1 MDRNFLLLLVVGVS
15 VLNGLMSPFL
25 AIAMPISAVLM
36 PEVFPRSV
44 GWVLF
49 FSSILVA
56 TATLLVSGVPAALY
70 ERLVDRGRG
79 GVAVMGIWIAGA
91 VVLALPALRHMM
103 TLGGAVKIQP

>member
-1 MDRNFLLLLVVGVS
+1 MNRNFLLFTVVGIS
-15 VLNGLMSPFL
+15 TLNGLFSPFL

-56 TATLLVSGVPAALY
+56 SATLLVSGVPAALY
-70 ERLVDRGRG
+70 ERFVGRRDAFAMY
-79 GVAVMGIWIAGA
+79 VWIAGA
-91 VVLALPALRHMM
+91 VLLALPALRHI
-103 TLGGAVKIQP
+103 LP